1 MQWRESGALS
11 RTAASDRPLQQQLL
25 GLGDRLGGV
34 EALGADVRA
43 VHDRVAAIEAERILK
58 LVEPLARIFVASYVK
73 VTERR
78 APEFGAVNL
87 TKREV
92 ECLRWAAAG
101 KTNDEI
107 ATIGSVLEKFDA
119 QKTIL
124 SSVINHNP
132 EIETLL
138 AKKTKFHKLSHLS
151 KLPFT
156 TPVGKPETIGADR
169 LALCAAAVY
178 FFPKQHNLVIG
189 MGSCITYN
197 FINADHEFLGGG
209 ISPGMEMRMKALNQF
224 TAKLPIVKPDGNVP
238 LVGYDTV
245 TNILSG
251 VVIGMAKEIDG
262 FIDVFKERYGNFNV
276 HLTGG
281 DLVYLAPHLK
291 NQIFADPEL
300 IFKGLYAISEVN
312 NQ

>member
-1 MQWRESGALS
+1 MNTLCFDFGN
-11 RTAASDRPLQQQLL
+11 T
-25 GLGDRLGGV
+25 RLKIAFFQNAKLTEV
-34 EALGADVRA
+34 IV
-43 VHDRVAAIEAERILK
+43 IE
-58 LVEPLARIFVASYVK
+58 
-73 VTERR
+73 
-78 APEFGAVNL
+78 
-87 TKREV
+87 
-92 ECLRWAAAG
+92 
-101 KTNDEI
+101 NDEI

-124 SSVINHNP
+124 SSVINHNL

-138 AKKTKFHKLSHLS
+138 AQKTKFHKLSHLS

-169 LALCAAAVY
+169 LALCASAVY

-209 ISPGMEMRMKALNQF
+209 ISPGMEMRMRSLNQF

-251 VVIGMAKEIDG
+251 VVMGMAKEIDG
-262 FIDVFKERYGNFNV
+262 FIDVYKERYGNFNV

>member
-1 MQWRESGALS
+1 MNTLCFDFGNTRLKA
-11 RTAASDRPLQQQLL
+11 
-25 GLGDRLGGV
+25 GLFLDAKLIEV
-34 EALGADVRA
+34 LI
-43 VHDRVAAIEAERILK
+43 IEADDAKTIESLLK
-58 LVEPLARIFVASYVK
+58 RCEP
-73 VTERR
+73 
-78 APEFGAVNL
+78 
-87 TKREV
+87 
-92 ECLRWAAAG
+92 
-101 KTNDEI
+101 
-107 ATIGSVLEKFDA
+107 

-132 EIETLL
+132 EIEELL
-138 AKKTKFHKLSHLS
+138 ASKTQFHKLNHLS

-169 LALCAAAVY
+169 LALSAAAVY

-197 FINADHEFLGGG
+197 FINAEHEFLGGG
-209 ISPGMEMRMKALNQF
+209 ISPGMEMRMKALSQF

-238 LVGYDTV
+238 LIGYDTK

-251 VVIGMAKEIDG
+251 VVIGMANEIDG
-262 FIDVFKERYGNFNV
+262 FIGAYKEKLANFNV

-281 DLVYLAPHLK
+281 DLAYLAPHLK

>member
-1 MQWRESGALS
+1 MNTLCFDFGNTRLKAALFQNS
-11 RTAASDRPLQQQLL
+11 KLIEIFIFEND
-25 GLGDRLGGV
+25 GV
-34 EALGADVRA
+34 E
-43 VHDRVAAIEAERILK
+43 I
-58 LVEPLARIFVASYVK
+58 
-73 VTERR
+73 
-78 APEFGAVNL
+78 
-87 TKREV
+87 
-92 ECLRWAAAG
+92 
-101 KTNDEI
+101 
-107 ATIGSVLEKFDA
+107 IGSVLKNFDI
-119 QKTIL
+119 QKSIL
-124 SSVINHNP
+124 SSVIDHDP
-132 EIETLL
+132 EIENLL
-138 AKKTKFHKLSHLS
+138 SSKTKFHKLNHLS
-151 KLPFT
+151 RLPFT

-169 LALCAAAVY
+169 LALSAAAVY

-245 TNILSG
+245 SNILSG
-251 VVIGMAKEIDG
+251 VVMGMANEIDG
-262 FIDVFKERYGNFNV
+262 FINAYKERYGNFNV

-300 IFKGLYAISEVN
+300 IFKGLYAVSEVN
-312 NQ
+312 N

>member
-1 MQWRESGALS
+1 MNTLCFDFGN
-11 RTAASDRPLQQQLL
+11 T
-25 GLGDRLGGV
+25 RLKVACFQDTKLAEVIVLKNDDV
-34 EALGADVRA
+34 ET
-43 VHDRVAAIEAERILK
+43 ISSFIK
-58 LVEPLARIFVASYVK
+58 QFEP
-73 VTERR
+73 
-78 APEFGAVNL
+78 
-87 TKREV
+87 KR
-92 ECLRWAAAG
+92 
-101 KTNDEI
+101 
-107 ATIGSVLEKFDA
+107 S
-119 QKTIL
+119 IL
-124 SSVINHNP
+124 SSVIDHNP
-132 EIETLL
+132 EIENLL
-138 AKKTKFHKLSHLS
+138 SSKTKFHKLSYLS

-169 LALCAAAVY
+169 LALSAAAVY
-178 FFPKQHNLVIG
+178 FFPKHHNLVIG

-209 ISPGMEMRMKALNQF
+209 ISPGMEMRMRSLNQF

-238 LVGYDTV
+238 LIGYDTV

-251 VVIGMAKEIDG
+251 VVLGIANEIDG
-262 FIDVFKERYGNFNV
+262 FINTYKERFGNFNV